1 MMLNQQGVRP
11 GSINMGRILRQL
23 AHHSNQSRKVTYR
36 RPPIFG
42 KDNYGVEGGTVVTPE
57 LLYPELPAL
66 IRPALTADYNLERA
80 GVNIIGAARVYTP
93 NIQTIKGYA
102 NFDQTTTNPNFDEIE
117 GWDRFIDIGRYIYQV
132 PTNATTNWASGSA
145 DATFESDGQTLTA
158 TLGTDYSGTINYATA
173 ATNTLEADRFQFDIK
188 VSGASSIE
196 LEKFATYNGGTS
208 TQFLSYTPA
217 TTLTIPTGSWLTIDV
232 PFASGSI
239 SDGTTIYKEGN
250 RFAVTMASG
259 ASFDDEADFRKF
271 EFDISGA
278 ASGNKVYIKGL
289 RFYKSLS
296 WHVHSAKELNRD
308 YMIFNCVRVTGA
320 RDSRRRAYD

>member
-1 MMLNQQGVRP
+1 M
-11 GSINMGRILRQL
+11 
-23 AHHSNQSRKVTYR
+23 
-36 RPPIFG
+36 
-42 KDNYGVEGGTVVTPE
+42 
-57 LLYPELPAL
+57 
-66 IRPALTADYNLERA
+66 
-80 GVNIIGAARVYTP
+80 
-93 NIQTIKGYA
+93 
-102 NFDQTTTNPNFDEIE
+102 
-117 GWDRFIDIGRYIYQV
+117 
-132 PTNATTNWASGSA
+132 
-145 DATFESDGQTLTA
+145 
-158 TLGTDYSGTINYATA
+158 
-173 ATNTLEADRFQFDIK
+173 
-188 VSGASSIE
+188 
-196 LEKFATYNGGTS
+196 
-208 TQFLSYTPA
+208 SYTPA